1 MRTFQF
7 LNHSSFQVETD
18 RSILLVDPWLEG
30 KAFNNGWALLDKST
44 SNSEKMRSLKDSNKN
59 IYLWYSH
66 EHSDHLSFSF
76 LASVKELKPTI
87 LYRYTLDKRVVKALR
102 RKGFKVEEQKDFDE
116 KKLDQDLFIET
127 CTWTHEDSFSI
138 IKIADYTLL
147 NLNDCIIDN
156 ENSGARLKKRLV
168 KSNSDKIDIVLT
180 QFGYANWVG
189 NPEEGEKRSKASA
202 EKANR
207 LQIIDEHIN
216 PDIVMLYASYI
227 YFCHN
232 NNSYMNNQQNTPKR
246 IVNFLHKRP
255 VVNKL
260 TCLKPGDEVC
270 FESKDSLRDQFD
282 RLGDMQ

>member
-116 KKLDQDLFIET
+116 KRLDQDLFIET

-147 NLNDCIIDN
+147 NLNDCVVND
-156 ENSGARLKKRLV
+156 ETSGAIL
-168 KSNSDKIDIVLT
+168 
-180 QFGYANWVG
+180 
-189 NPEEGEKRSKASA
+189 KRSS
-202 EKANR
+202 
-207 LQIIDEHIN
+207 
-216 PDIVMLYASYI
+216 S
-227 YFCHN
+227 
-232 NNSYMNNQQNTPKR
+232 
-246 IVNFLHKRP
+246 
-255 VVNKL
+255 
-260 TCLKPGDEVC
+260 
-270 FESKDSLRDQFD
+270 DQ
-282 RLGDMQ
+282 M